1 MQFDESVNYTQ
12 VMEDTNGRKILVIE
26 DEPPMRDAIADTF
39 KQHRFSVI
47 TADNG
52 KDGLDLAM
60 QEHPDLLLLD
70 IFMPK
75 MDGLSML
82 EALRNDGWGQNVP
95 VIILTNLN
103 PDADQTIKTILE
115 HKPAFY
121 LIKSNVTLEAIVSKV
136 KEVLNI

>member
-1 MQFDESVNYTQ
+1 MDENI
-12 VMEDTNGRKILVIE
+12 GRKILISE
-26 DEPPMRDAIADTF
+26 DEPPMRDAVADMLT
-39 KQHRFSVI
+39 QHHFSVI

-52 KDGLDLAM
+52 KDGLSLALRD
-60 QEHPDLLLLD
+60 HPDVILLD

-103 PDADQTIKTILE
+103 PDSDQTIKTILE

-121 LIKSNVTLEAIVSKV
+121 LIKSNVTLEAIVAKI

>member
-1 MQFDESVNYTQ
+1 MDE
-12 VMEDTNGRKILVIE
+12 TNGKKVLIIE
-26 DEPPMRDAIADTF
+26 DEPPMRDAVSDTL
-39 KQHRFSVI
+39 KQHRFAVL
-47 TADNG
+47 TAENG
-52 KDGLDLAM
+52 KEGLDLALS
-60 QEHPDLLLLD
+60 EHPDLLLLD

-82 EALRNDGWGQNVP
+82 EKLRADGWGQNVP

-121 LIKSNVTLEAIVSKV
+121 LIKSNVTLEAIISKI
-136 KEVLNI
+136 KEVLNM

>member
-1 MQFDESVNYTQ
+1 MVEVVVYTQ
-12 VMEDTNGRKILVIE
+12 FMDQSNAKKILIIE
-26 DEPPMRDAIADTF
+26 DEPPMRDAISDTL
-39 KQHRFSVI
+39 KQHAFSVL
-47 TADNG
+47 TSDNG
-52 KDGLDLAM
+52 KDGLSVALSN
-60 QEHPDLLLLD
+60 HPDLILLD

-82 EALRNDGWGQNVP
+82 ETLRNDGWGQTVP

-121 LIKSNVTLEAIVSKV
+121 LIKSNVTLEAIVSKI
-136 KEVLNI
+136 KEVLQMS

>member
-1 MQFDESVNYTQ
+1 MDEA
-12 VMEDTNGRKILVIE
+12 NGKKVLVIE
-26 DEPPMRDAIADTF
+26 DEPPMRDAIAETL

-52 KDGLDLAM
+52 KDGLDLALSD
-60 QEHPDLLLLD
+60 HPDLILLD

-75 MDGLSML
+75 MDGLTML
-82 EALRNDGWGQNVP
+82 ETLRNDGWGQAVP

-121 LIKSNVTLEAIVSKV
+121 LIKSNVTLEAIVNKV
-136 KEVLNI
+136 KEVLNM